1 LFNKIT
7 LNKKI
12 IVLTGGPG
20 TGKTTL
26 LNALIEKKFV
36 CFPEISREV
45 TLAAQKVGIDQLF
58 LEKPLLFS
66 EMLLNGRLKQFI
78 EAQNSKANIVFLD
91 RGLPDVLAYMDYIG
105 DSFPEK
111 FKVACQQNKYTHVF
125 LLPPWKEI
133 YKSDEARYENFEQAS
148 KIYENL
154 KDTYRQFGYTFTEVP
169 PDSVENRIN
178 FILNAL

>member
-1 LFNKIT
+1 MKN
-7 LNKKI
+7 KI

-26 LNALIEKKFV
+26 INALIAKGFV
-36 CFPEISREV
+36 CYPEISREV
-45 TLAAQKVGIDQLF
+45 TLAAQKEGIDQLF

-66 EMLLNGRLKQFI
+66 EMLFKGRLKQFENAAF
-78 EAQNSKANIVFLD
+78 EANLPVFFD

-105 DSFPEK
+105 DVYPDTFDA
-111 FKVACQQNKYTHVF
+111 VCIQNKYDLVF
-125 LLPPWKEI
+125 LLPPWEEI

-154 KDTYRQFGYTFTEVP
+154 KATYTNFGYNFVEVP
-169 PDSVENRIN
+169 TNTVEKRIE
-178 FILNAL
+178 FILKHI